1 MTIHHMTPSKSS
13 PPAQLASLRPLPQ
26 HRSLTH
32 EIVERLAA
40 EIAGGKLKPGA
51 RLPTE
56 QEMMTALGVSRTVI
70 REAVSALRAEGLV
83 VTRQGVGA
91 FVASEI
97 SQRPFRIDAEG
108 LPSIGEVLNVMELR
122 MSLEIEAAGL
132 AAQRGGSAQVR
143 VIGTALKAIDA
154 AIARGESAID
164 QDFAFHRAIAA
175 ATGNPQF
182 FRFLEYVG
190 RFIIPRQSI
199 RVAPRHAAD
208 QDAYLAMI
216 QGEHRAIFTAIREG
230 EANAARAA
238 MRSHLGNSCERY
250 RRLAAGA
257 DG

>member
-1 MTIHHMTPSKSS
+1 MTPSKSS
-13 PPAQLASLRPLPQ
+13 PPARLASLRPLPQ

-32 EIVERLAA
+32 EIVERLAG

-132 AAQRGGSAQVR
+132 AAQRGVAAQVR
-143 VIGTALKAIDA
+143 AIGDALKAIDA
-154 AIARGESAID
+154 SIARGESAVD

-199 RVAPRHAAD
+199 RAPRSPAD
-208 QDAYLAMI
+208 QVAYLTMI
-216 QGEHRAIFTAIREG
+216 QGEHRAIFAAIRAG
-230 EANAARAA
+230 DDNAARAA
-238 MRSHLGNSCERY
+238 MRNHLGNSCERY